1 MSKPTVSSPRPAAG
15 GLLRDSLELLG
26 SMRFAIS
33 LLVIICIASVVG
45 TVLPQ
50 NRNINTYIDQFGPF
64 WAGLFERLALYN
76 VYNAWWFLVIMAFLV
91 VSTSICVVRNAP
103 KMLRDARAFRDHIR
117 ESSLRAFPHRDEQSA
132 PGVDTAQAQARVLRW
147 LAHRGYKTKVREGS
161 ESVLVAAKAGTAN
174 RWGYILAHTSIVMIC
189 VGGLFDSE
197 LPVRMQ
203 IWLGGK
209 QPVMDN
215 MKIADVPAS
224 GWLGMNNPGF
234 RATVFL
240 PEGGRTSN
248 AVVMVGEGALVQP
261 MPFEL
266 ELKKFN
272 VDYYS
277 TGMPS
282 EFASEVV
289 VTDSEDGKSFPVTI
303 KVNEP
308 LQYKGVTVYQSSFDD
323 GGSSVTLAGYPLVG
337 TRDYAFAVDGVVGSD
352 TRIDTGLTGEQQSLS
367 LTFSALRPIN
377 VEDLAR
383 TGGNPEPRAFG
394 EHVAAVTGTAVRG
407 DDKGLRNVGPSV
419 EYRLTDSSGQSHEFN
434 NYMLPVMLDGAS
446 VFLVGTRANAN
457 DAFRYLRLPA
467 DANYSLAEFL
477 ALRAALAD
485 ESVRHEAARRFAVRN
500 AGPGADSRPL
510 EESARR
516 ALDVFAADGLQ
527 GVTQFLEQ
535 NVPAD
540 ELRRAAEIVV
550 RLIGGAM
557 SDVRAQ
563 ARERS
568 GLSPVA
574 LEGPAA
580 EADDN
585 WLRLSVAA
593 LSDLALY
600 PAPVLLTLTTFNH
613 LQASVFQVSRTPG
626 KPVVYL
632 GCLLLILG
640 VFAMF
645 YIRERRVW
653 VFIKPE
659 ADGVRLKM
667 AMTAQRRTMDFEREF
682 TRLKSDLGRLC
693 ASRNPDA
700 KE

>member
-1 MSKPTVSSPRPAAG
+1 MSKPTVSPPRPAAG

-91 VSTSICVVRNAP
+91 VSTSVCVFRNAP

-117 ESSLRAFPHRDEQSA
+117 ESSLRAFPHRDEQVA
-132 PGVDTAQAQARVLRW
+132 PGVDVAQARTRVVRW
-147 LAHRGYKTKVREGS
+147 LSHRGYKTKVRDGED
-161 ESVLVAAKAGTAN
+161 SVLVAAKAGTAN
-174 RWGYILAHTSIVMIC
+174 RWGYILAHASIVMIC

-197 LPVRMQ
+197 LPIRMQ

-215 MKIADVPAS
+215 MKIAEVPAT
-224 GWLGMNNPGF
+224 GWLSLNNPGF
-234 RATVFL
+234 RATAFL
-240 PEGGRTSN
+240 PEGGRTRN

-282 EFASEVV
+282 EFASDVV
-289 VTDSEDGKSFPVTI
+289 VTDLESGNSFPVTI

-323 GGSSVTLAGYPLVG
+323 GGSSVSLAGHPLVG
-337 TRDYAFAVDGVVGSD
+337 SRDYSFAVEGVVGSD
-352 TRIDTGLTGEQQSLS
+352 TRIDTGLAGEQQNLS

-434 NYMLPVMLDGAS
+434 NYMLPVTLDGAS
-446 VFLVGTRANAN
+446 VFLVGTRANPN

-485 ESVRHEAARRFAVRN
+485 ASVRQEAARRFALRN

-516 ALDVFAADGLQ
+516 ALDVFATDGLQ
-527 GVTQFLEQ
+527 GVTRFLEQ

-563 ARERS
+563 ARERT
-568 GLSPVA
+568 GLPPVA

-632 GCLLLILG
+632 GCLLLIMG

-653 VFIKPE
+653 VFIKPQ
-659 ADGVRLKM
+659 ADGVCLKM
-667 AMTAQRRTMDFEREF
+667 GMTAQRRTMDFEREF